1 MRFRRP
7 RRRNLILLSTRAIP
21 PRPVPL
27 RAVPPSRLRRPARAV
42 RRRWFR
48 FARTGFLL
56 AVIGAARLAQS
67 ARSHWRVSLALCGLL
82 LEIAG
87 HSVLAGPARG
97 AADLAGLAIVVTAVL
112 RSGRPAGDHR
122 PALPQAAWRWHA

>member
-1 MRFRRP
+1 MRLRRP
-7 RRRNLILLSTRAIP
+7 RRRNLILLSTRAVP
-21 PRPVPL
+21 P
-27 RAVPPSRLRRPARAV
+27 RAVPPARPRRPARAL
-42 RRRWFR
+42 RRRRFR

-56 AVIGAARLAQS
+56 AVIAAARLAQS
-67 ARSHWRVSLALCGLL
+67 ARSHWRISLVLGGLL

-97 AADLAGLAIVVTAVL
+97 AADLAGLVIILTAVL

>member
-1 MRFRRP
+1 VRLRRA
-7 RRRNLILLSTRAIP
+7 RRQNLVVLSTRAVSRP
-21 PRPVPL
+21 GTRRPV
-27 RAVPPSRLRRPARAV
+27 RLA
-42 RRRWFR
+42 RRRRFR